1 MTIARLHKCQSTTKS
16 YSRSNVGKSS
26 LIKKLT
32 GKSVKIGRRPGVT
45 RRPAHI
51 TFRDLL
57 ITDMP
62 GYGFLHGVPDDVQE
76 RIKDLIVHY
85 IEDNS
90 DRILCAVQVIDASSF
105 CEIVDRWYKKDEL
118 PVDIEL
124 FEFLSDISIDTI
136 IAANKMDL
144 ITDRDHTLD
153 QIAKRF
159 DLLPPWKQWLDVIAP
174 VSAKKGDVSS
184 IVTLLRGRLHG
195 IGRDNLLGCVRMA

>member
-1 MTIARLHKCQSTTKS
+1 MPINHEIIFAG
-16 YSRSNVGKSS
+16 RSNVGKSS

-51 TFRDLL
+51 LCKDLL

-105 CEIVDRWYKKDEL
+105 CEIVDRWYKKGEL

-124 FEFLSDISIDTI
+124 FEFLSDINVDTI

-153 QIAKRF
+153 QIVKRF

-195 IGRDNLLGCVRMA
+195 IGRDNLLGCARMA

>member
-1 MTIARLHKCQSTTKS
+1 MPINHEIIFTG
-16 YSRSNVGKSS
+16 RSNVGKSS